1 MIDPFEGL
9 PASHAADYLR
19 RALETGN
26 VTHAY
31 LIIGPSGCGHDQLA
45 QRLAAALV
53 AGDDREQFEL
63 AARGSHP
70 DIHVTKP
77 ASSAGYLVDQVREVV
92 HDATLA
98 PVRAACKVYIVND
111 ADRMKGAPANAFL
124 KTLEE
129 PPQSV
134 HIILLASAEGGVLN
148 TIRSRCQVLNVSSAN
163 AALVQMDPR
172 VASAAHLV
180 GRILSAIG
188 RDAANSVV
196 LTMAKDLVA
205 NAGEGID
212 DLKDAQAAAEKE
224 AADYLTAGARKDLA
238 DAHKREV
245 TMEQRMHYVTL
256 LDAFEAWL
264 RDCLVTAAGTPELA
278 DTTGE
283 AAQGSLGMDM
293 GGGAF
298 SDPAKEDIA
307 HNAGIAGIIC
317 AIEAVGAARRRI
329 ACNVTP
335 QLTFEAML
343 FEIREALCPR

>member
-9 PASHAADYLR
+9 PASHAAAYLR
-19 RALETGN
+19 RALDTGN

-31 LIIGPSGCGHDQLA
+31 LVVGPVGCGHDQLA

-53 AGDDREQFEL
+53 ADGDQEQFEL

-70 DIHVTKP
+70 DIHVIRP
-77 ASSAGYLVDQVREVV
+77 GSSVGYLVDQVREVV

-98 PVRAACKVYIVND
+98 PVRAIRKVYIVSD
-111 ADRMKGAPANAFL
+111 ADCMQGAPANAFL

-134 HIILLASAEGGVLN
+134 HIILLASAEGGVLS
-148 TIRSRCQVLNVSSAN
+148 TIRSRCQVLNISSADT
-163 AALVQMDPR
+163 APSQEDPR
-172 VASAAHLV
+172 AASAVHLA
-180 GRILSAIG
+180 GRILSALG
-188 RDAANSVV
+188 RGVSNNVV

-224 AADYLTAGARKDLA
+224 AADYLSAGARKNLA
-238 DAHKREV
+238 EAHKREV
-245 TMEQRMHYVTL
+245 RMEQHMHYVGL
-256 LDAFEAWL
+256 LDALEAWL
-264 RDCLVTAAGTPELA
+264 RDCLVAAAGAPELA
-278 DTTGE
+278 SVAAE

-298 SDPAKEDIA
+298 SDPAKADIA
-307 HNAGIAGIIC
+307 HSAGMAGIIR

-335 QLTFEAML
+335 QLALEAML